1 MATPY
6 PSRNKQYEPPNS
18 DKKWSISFYSGLLF
32 FIIASPALFR
42 IVNDLITR
50 FGGVS
55 ILTPEGSPNIV
66 GYLLH
71 TIVFILIV
79 RISMEF

>member
-1 MATPY
+1 MSTTY
-6 PSRNKQYEPPNS
+6 PSRSKNYEPPNS
-18 DKKWSISFYSGLLF
+18 DKKWTISFYSGLLF

-42 IVNDLITR
+42 IVNDLTTK

-55 ILTPEGSPNIV
+55 ILTPEGNPNIL
-66 GYLLH
+66 GYLIHSL
-71 TIVFILIV
+71 VFVLIV

>member
-1 MATPY
+1 MDTPY
-6 PSRNKQYEPPNS
+6 PSRKKYEPPNS
-18 DKKWSISFYSGLLF
+18 DKKWTISFYSGLLF

-42 IVNDLITR
+42 IVNDLTVK
-50 FGGVS
+50 FGGIS
-55 ILTPEGSPNIV
+55 ILTPEGNPNIL

-71 TIVFILIV
+71 SFVFVLIV

>member
-1 MATPY
+1 MPTP
-6 PSRNKQYEPPNS
+6 SHKQYEPPNN
-18 DKKWSISFYSGLLF
+18 DKKWTISFYSGLLF

-42 IVNDLITR
+42 LVNSLTMR

-55 ILTPEGSPNIV
+55 ILTDQGNPNIV

-79 RISMEF
+79 RISMGF

>member
-1 MATPY
+1 MATKY
-6 PSRNKQYEPPNS
+6 PKKEFQPPDS

-42 IVNDLITR
+42 LVNEITMK

-55 ILTPEGSPNIV
+55 ILTAEGNPNIV

-71 TIVFILIV
+71 TLVFILIV